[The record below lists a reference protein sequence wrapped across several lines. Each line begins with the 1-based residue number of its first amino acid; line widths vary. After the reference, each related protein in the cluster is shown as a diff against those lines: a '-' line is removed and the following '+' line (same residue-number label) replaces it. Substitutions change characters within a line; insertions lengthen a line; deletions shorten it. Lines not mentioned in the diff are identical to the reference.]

1 MKEIRFVASFELQDR
16 NDYPSTHI
24 EFWARNGQ
32 ALHNEAWKAA
42 KENHGISPDKY
53 DLYQITFN
61 DPTMEELL

>member
-1 MKEIRFVASFELQDR
+1 MKEIRFVASFER
-16 NDYPSTHI
+16 FIEEGYPVTHI

-32 ALHNEAWKAA
+32 PLHNEAWKKA
-42 KENHGISPDKY
+42 KEHGISPDGY